1 MQIKE
6 QHAPDGHIHGVQNQF
21 SMLKYDNDAQLFTVL
36 QYFSLLLEKLHF
48 VNVATRQTYP
58 SALLKQPW

>member
-1 MQIKE
+1 MDIYM
-6 QHAPDGHIHGVQNQF
+6 GVQNQF